1 MHVFVLVSV
10 PLNENQTQFKG
21 NWSAVLWLKQGHWLS
36 WPDFLGQSSRT
47 RLQTF
52 CLQPWTTEF
61 TVVPNVE
68 LKVRSADKLLLF
80 LKCLF
85 HTACRGCRADSSSFK
100 NRSLLFFCRGPVQV
114 NPVLWVRQS
123 FTLQIRMSD
132 VNKGFQ
138 HLWLLGKKLWS
149 SVSC

>member
-1 MHVFVLVSV
+1 MSLYSLAFLWTKIKHSSK
-10 PLNENQTQFKG
+10 ETED
-21 NWSAVLWLKQGHWLS
+21 LWLKRGHWLS
-36 WPDFLGQSSRT
+36 WPNFLGQSSRT

-52 CLQPWTTEF
+52 CLQPRTTEF

-80 LKCLF
+80 LECLF
-85 HTACRGCRADSSSFK
+85 HTACRADSSSFK
-100 NRSLLFFCRGPVQV
+100 NRSLLFFWRGPVQV
-114 NPVLWVRQS
+114 NPVRWVRKS
-123 FTLQIRMSD
+123 FMLQIRVSD

-138 HLWLLGKKLWS
+138 HLWLLGKKLRS

>member
-10 PLNENQTQFKG
+10 PLNKNQTQFKG
-21 NWSAVLWLKQGHWLS
+21 NRSADLWLNRGHWLS
-36 WPDFLGQSSRT
+36 WPNFLGQSSRT

-52 CLQPWTTEF
+52 CLQPRTTEF

-80 LKCLF
+80 LECLF
-85 HTACRGCRADSSSFK
+85 HTACRADSSSFK

-114 NPVLWVRQS
+114 NPVRWVRKS
-123 FTLQIRMSD
+123 FTLQIRVSD

-138 HLWLLGKKLWS
+138 HLWLLGKKLRS
-149 SVSC
+149 SISC